1 MPPHSTNKL
10 EYYTQ
15 SAYLCALN
23 ASRKKR
29 FPSTGIQHNQH
40 MKNFRFLVPVLL
52 ASATL
57 TLLAGCLHIEE
68 EVTFRSKGNGTYG
81 MMLDMS
87 EIKGMMDMVQGMAGD
102 SSADAGNP
110 DMSGADMSQMG
121 QELSGVTASIQG
133 IQGISNIRE
142 IMDTANYKFG
152 YTFDF
157 ADMVALNRALKVIN
171 KEKYDTKAEEFFR
184 YNGKSFERMS
194 SGDLGEEIK
203 KALAE
208 SEDADMEGS
217 MDMVK
222 MFFADMSY
230 KQTYHFPDADI
241 KKNSNAL
248 GEISADGHTLT
259 VNIKPFDEEQLKQ
272 KVTVATQVKLK

>member
-1 MPPHSTNKL
+1 
-10 EYYTQ
+10 
-15 SAYLCALN
+15 
-23 ASRKKR
+23 
-29 FPSTGIQHNQH
+29 
-40 MKNFRFLVPVLL
+40 MKNFRLFAPALL
-52 ASATL
+52 AVATL
-57 TLLAGCLHIEE
+57 TLLTGCLHIEE

-87 EIKGMMDMVQGMAGD
+87 EIKGMMDMVQGMAAD
-102 SSADAGNP
+102 SAAGGA

-121 QELSGVTASIQG
+121 QELSGVMTSIKG

-142 IMDTANYKFG
+142 INDTASYKFG

-157 ADMVALNRALKVIN
+157 ADVVALNRALKVIN

-184 YNGKSFERMS
+184 YNGKSFERLS
-194 SGDLGEEIK
+194 SGDMGEEIK

-208 SEDADMEGS
+208 TEDADAEGS
-217 MDMVK
+217 MDMIK

-230 KQTYHFPDADI
+230 KQIYHFPDEDI
-241 KKNSNAL
+241 KKNSNPL

-272 KVTVATQVKLK
+272 KVTVSTQIKLK